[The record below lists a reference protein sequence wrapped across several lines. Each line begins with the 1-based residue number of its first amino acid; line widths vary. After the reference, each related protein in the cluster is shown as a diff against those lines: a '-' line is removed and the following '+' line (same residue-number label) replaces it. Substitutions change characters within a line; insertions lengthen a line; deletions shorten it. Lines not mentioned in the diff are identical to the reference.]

1 MYNMC
6 FLKDEESANMTWEV
20 VFPLALF
27 FFYFLKFSFGL
38 LINWIFDMVNSST
51 VQSQDSFR
59 CNIGGRFMPQTIM
72 RAVFEDEGCFSM

>member
-20 VFPLALF
+20 IFPLALF
-27 FFYFLKFSFGL
+27 FFGL
-38 LINWIFDMVNSST
+38 LINWMFDMVNSST

>member
-6 FLKDEESANMTWEV
+6 FFKRRGKRKYDLRGGISFGF
-20 VFPLALF
+20 VFFLF
-27 FFYFLKFSFGL
+27 FKVFFGL
-38 LINWIFDMVNSST
+38 LINWMFDMVNSST